1 MNNIILPISEGFI
14 DGMRL
19 AKTLLFVPVVA
30 VVVGWYVV
38 SAFAHHRVFRVSDAI
53 AAVRGAAVRR

>member
-1 MNNIILPISEGFI
+1 MNNITQPITDGFI

-19 AKTLLFVPVVA
+19 AKTLVLLPVVA

-38 SAFAHHRVFRVSDAI
+38 SAFVHHRTFRVSDAI
-53 AAVRGAAVRR
+53 TAVRGAALHG